1 MEAITQ
7 EDFKFESTELNKN
20 VFYFCGSILH
30 YYHDVLNE
38 KELFICRNLINGQSL
53 NDVAQSV
60 RLTSE
65 RVRQIFRDSIKKIS
79 DAFQETMTEMTALKD
94 KNEELTFRNFALE
107 NEMRSAQRVEN
118 VESLMNIEMNLGQ
131 KAKELLTTPIENL
144 PLPVRAINTL
154 RSAGISTFREI
165 PLLTRERLLG
175 TNKCGMKTYCDI
187 RDFLAV
193 FSLQL
198 GLSLNEVIVKLSLL
212 LDKDI
217 PSYSY
222 RRFR

>member
-53 NDVAQSV
+53 SDVAQSV

-65 RVRQIFRDSIKKIS
+65 RVRQIFRNSIKKIS

-94 KNEELTFRNFALE
+94 KNEELECRNFALE
-107 NEMRSAQRVEN
+107 NEMRSAKRVEN
-118 VESLMNIEMNLGQ
+118 VESLLNIEINLGQ
-131 KAKELLTTPIENL
+131 NAKELLTTPIENL

-165 PLLTRERLLG
+165 PLSTGYDLISVKRCGRKTIHDIHKFLLG
-175 TNKCGMKTYCDI
+175 FN
-187 RDFLAV
+187 
-193 FSLQL
+193 LQL
-198 GLSLNEVIVKLSLL
+198 GLTFNEVVIRLSQLS
-212 LDKDI
+212 DKDI

-222 RRFR
+222 KRTR